1 MAKRTKKRLSR
12 AVAEAKK
19 EEQREADRRL
29 AYANLARL
37 GGLIV
42 TTAIV
47 FLLYRF
53 LINTP
58 FIKIT
63 LIAYIATATAVILA
77 YVIYNRGF
85 SRKGLTPDMLPDTMS
100 KDEKKEFIEDGE
112 RRLKKSRPLVSVIFA
127 FSFTFVYDVIE
138 LVAIPL
144 IKELFS

>member
-12 AVAEAKK
+12 TVAEAKK

-112 RRLKKSRPLVSVIFA
+112 RRLKKSKWMLTILFPMIVIFMW
-127 FSFTFVYDVIE
+127 DIIE
-138 LVAIPL
+138 IYLL
-144 IKELFS
+144 DYIKALLG